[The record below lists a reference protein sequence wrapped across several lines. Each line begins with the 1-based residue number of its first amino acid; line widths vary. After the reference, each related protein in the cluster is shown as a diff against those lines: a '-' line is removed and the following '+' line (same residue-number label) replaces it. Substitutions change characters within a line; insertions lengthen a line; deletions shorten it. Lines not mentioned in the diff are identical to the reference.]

1 MNRMLT
7 RRIIATRFNLAIT
20 GVGIIASV
28 VVGLT
33 LGQIQNTS
41 ATRKFEE
48 KATLVLSLMQK
59 ASVAAYANFE
69 YGVLDNLAKTMLA
82 DSDVDNIVFA
92 DEKGRVVAQMARE
105 GAVLAADQEISRRCE
120 VCDANRA
127 ILGNIE
133 IRFSQASLAKERKM
147 NWVTMV
153 TICAIAAAATL
164 MIGVILSRSITG
176 RLMEEELVK
185 TSKRL
190 ELAAQAG
197 GLGIWDYDVAN
208 NKLVWDEQMF
218 RLYGIK
224 RDQFGSAYEA
234 WLACVHPEDRQRAHE
249 EIQRA
254 LQGEKDFNTE
264 FRALWPD
271 GSIHCIRAMAIVQR
285 DASGQVTHMIGTNWD
300 ITAVKQ
306 AEELLIERAAL
317 LEAQT
322 NASPDGVLV
331 ISENQKRVLINQR
344 IIEMFDV
351 PQDVLHDDDNAVLLK
366 HVVNLTKH
374 PEIFLEKVQYLYNH
388 RNEISRDEIE
398 FKSGMVLYRYSA
410 PVLGK
415 NGENYGRIWTFRD
428 ITERKKAENELH
440 SLNQQLEQRVQ
451 ERTSEALDLYNNA
464 PCGYHSWGPDGV
476 VLQINDTEL
485 KWLGYQRE
493 EVEGR
498 MRMSELLTPNNAE
511 RFSQIFHQ
519 LVNSENQVVNEW
531 EARRKDGSSF
541 NVMVSSNAVR
551 DADGRFLK
559 TRSTVIDITER
570 KRAEELSRQL
580 SERLS
585 LATRAGDVGIWD
597 YDVLNNKL
605 IWDEQMFRLYGITR
619 DEFGSAYEAWLAGV
633 HPDDRQ
639 RGDQEIQLALRG
651 EKKFDTE
658 FRVLWPDGSTHYIRA
673 LATVRRDASGQ
684 ATHMVGTNWDITE
697 QKRAE
702 EALCL
707 AKDAANLANLAK
719 STFLANMSHEIRT
732 PMNAILGFSQL
743 LLRDTETSKRHV
755 KELTTIMRSG
765 EHLMAIINNILDTAR
780 IESGRI
786 TLNPAPFDLHL
797 LLDDLERMFSLR
809 TQAKNLRFHVER
821 QGEVPRCILADET
834 KLRQIIINLLGN
846 AVKFTASGGA
856 IILRVRA
863 DAEPDGIIRL
873 HMEVEDTGAG
883 IAPEDI
889 AHMFQAFFQT
899 NVGKKVGGGTGLGLS
914 ISRQFVRL
922 MGGDL
927 TVSSQPGIGSTFRF
941 NVLVARGDQAH
952 VLTKNAPSP
961 QVLRLLPGQ
970 PACRVLVVD
979 DQQENRDLLER
990 MLAPIGFELRTA
1002 NDGAEAVALCKE
1014 WLPRLA
1020 ILDLRMPVMDG
1031 FEATRRIRAEHG
1043 LTVKIIALSAGVFAE
1058 NQQMALDAGADMFL
1072 GKPFQEGDLLEQ
1084 IKQLTGVDYV
1094 YRDVEAEKPAALFE
1108 SEAKLPTAVEIGQL
1122 PAELVNQL
1130 REAMSLADYNQM
1142 RTLVEEMAAHNQTV
1156 SRQLRQL
1163 VERFDYITLQKVLEL
1178 P

>member
-570 KRAEELSRQL
+570 KR
-580 SERLS
+580 
-585 LATRAGDVGIWD
+585 T
-597 YDVLNNKL
+597 
-605 IWDEQMFRLYGITR
+605 
-619 DEFGSAYEAWLAGV
+619 EA
-633 HPDDRQ
+633 
-639 RGDQEIQLALRG
+639 AL
-651 EKKFDTE
+651 
-658 FRVLWPDGSTHYIRA
+658 L
-673 LATVRRDASGQ
+673 Q
-684 ATHMVGTNWDITE
+684 
-697 QKRAE
+697 
-702 EALCL
+702 
-707 AKDAANLANLAK
+707 AKDDADSANRAK
-719 STFLANMSHEIRT
+719 SAFLANMSHEIRT

-743 LLRDTETSKRHV
+743 LLRDTELSKRHV
-755 KELTTIMRSG
+755 QELTTIIRSG
-765 EHLMAIINNILDTAR
+765 EHLMAIINNILDMAR

-786 TLNPAPFDLHL
+786 TLNPVTFDLHL
-797 LLDDLERMFSLR
+797 LLDELERLFSLR
-809 TQAKNLRFHVER
+809 TRAKNLRFRVER
-821 QGEVPRCILADET
+821 NVEVPRCVVADQT
-834 KLRQIIINLLGN
+834 KLRQVIINLLGN
-846 AVKFTASGGA
+846 AVKFTASGGT
-856 IILRVRA
+856 IILRVGA
-863 DAEPDGIIRL
+863 VAESDGMLRL
-873 HMEVEDTGAG
+873 LMEVEDTGEG

-889 AHMFQAFFQT
+889 VHLFQAFFQT
-899 NVGKKVGGGTGLGLS
+899 KVGKKVDGGTGLGLS
-914 ISRQFVRL
+914 ISRQFAQL

-927 TVSSQPGIGSTFRF
+927 TVSSQPGVGSTFRF
-941 NVLVARGDQAH
+941 EIRVAKGDQAD
-952 VLTKNAPSP
+952 VLDESITPP
-961 QVLRLLPGQ
+961 RVLHLVPGL
-970 PACRVLVVD
+970 PACRVLAVD
-979 DQQENRDLLER
+979 DERENRNLLER
-990 MLAPIGFELRTA
+990 MLVPAGFELRTA

-1014 WLPRLA
+1014 WSPRLVL
-1020 ILDLRMPVMDG
+1020 LDLRMPTMNG
-1031 FEATRRIRAEHG
+1031 FEAMRQIRAEHG
-1043 LTVKIIALSAGVFAE
+1043 STVKILALSAGVFAE
-1058 NQQMALDAGADMFL
+1058 NRQQALDAGADMFL
-1072 GKPFQEGDLLEQ
+1072 GKPFRQGDLLER

-1094 YRDVEAEKPAALFE
+1094 YRDVEEEKPADLST
-1108 SEAKLPTAVEIGQL
+1108 SEATLPTAVEIGQL
-1122 PAELVNQL
+1122 PAELVEQL
-1130 REAMSLADYNQM
+1130 REATSRADYDQM
-1142 RTLVEEMAAHNQTV
+1142 LALVEQMAARNETI

-1163 VERFDYITLQKVLEL
+1163 VERFDYVTLQKVLKTS
-1178 P
+1178 